1 MKRIL
6 LAGGGTGGHIYP
18 LLAVAEQFKRDY
30 PSDIELHYVGD
41 PGVFKA
47 EFLNRGIVVHK
58 VMSGKIRRY
67 FSLLNLIDIPKTFVG
82 LLQSF
87 FVVYWLMPDALFSKG
102 GPGSVAAVVAAW
114 FHRVPVLIHESDAVP
129 GLSNL
134 ISARFAKKIA
144 VSFES
149 AAKYFIPPKLIRTGN
164 PIRPGMLAQKM
175 DKASAKETLGFSP
188 ETPLV
193 LILGGSQGSQKMNE
207 FVIEVLKQLIAQTQI
222 LHQTGLQNFAEVKK
236 MADAAFLDIDVKL
249 EIKNR
254 YQPMAYL
261 DGITM
266 TRALTAADLVI
277 ARAGSGT
284 IFEIASFG
292 KPSILIPLP
301 SAANDHQR
309 ENAYAYSS
317 TGAGIVVEEENFFA
331 SNFANQISKFIS
343 NPDLMAK
350 AGENALKFARPDSAK
365 ILVEEILKI
374 SN

>member
-1 MKRIL
+1 MKRVL

-18 LLAVAEQFKRDY
+18 LLAVAEQFKKDY
-30 PSDIELHYVGD
+30 PNDVELHYVGD
-41 PGVFKA
+41 PGIFKP
-47 EFLNRGIVVHK
+47 EFLNRGITVHS

-67 FSLLNLIDIPKTFVG
+67 FSLLNLIDIPKTFIG

-87 FVVYWLMPDALFSKG
+87 FVVYWLMPDVLFSKG

-134 ISARFAKKIA
+134 LSSKFAKKIA
-144 VSFES
+144 ISFEGAS
-149 AAKYFIPPKLIRTGN
+149 KYFIPPKLIRAGN

-175 DKASAKETLGFSP
+175 DAASAKETLGFSP

-193 LILGGSQGSQKMNE
+193 LVLGGSQGSQKMNQYL
-207 FVIEVLKQLIAQTQI
+207 IEVLKQLVPQAQI

-236 MADAAFLDIDVKL
+236 TAEAAFLDIDVRL

-254 YQPMAYL
+254 YQPIAYL
-261 DGITM
+261 DGISM
-266 TRALTAADLVI
+266 ARALSAADLVI

-284 IFEIASFG
+284 IFEIATFG

-317 TGAGIVVEEENFFA
+317 TGAGIVVEEANFSASIFA
-331 SNFANQISKFIS
+331 GQIIKFVT
-343 NPDLMAK
+343 NPDLMIK
-350 AGENALKFARPDSAK
+350 AGENAVKFAKPEAAK
-365 ILVEEILKI
+365 ILVEEIL
-374 SN
+374 SM

>member
-1 MKRIL
+1 MKRVL

-30 PSDIELHYVGD
+30 PNDVELHYVGD
-41 PGVFKA
+41 PGIFKS
-47 EFLNRGIVVHK
+47 EFLNRGIVVHS

-67 FSLLNLIDIPKTFVG
+67 FSLLNLIDIPKTFIG

-87 FVVYWLMPDALFSKG
+87 FVVYWLMPDVLFSKG

-134 ISARFAKKIA
+134 LSAKFAKKIA

-149 AAKYFIPPKLIRTGN
+149 AAKYFIPPKLVRAGN
-164 PIRPGMLAQKM
+164 PIRPGLLAQKM
-175 DKASAKETLGFSP
+175 DTASAKETLGFSS

-193 LILGGSQGSQKMNE
+193 LVLGGSQGSQKMNQY
-207 FVIEVLKQLIAQTQI
+207 VVEVLKQLIPQTQI

-236 MADAAFLDIDVKL
+236 MAEAAFLDIDVKL

-261 DGITM
+261 DGVTM
-266 TRALTAADLVI
+266 ARALSAADLVI

-284 IFEIASFG
+284 IFEIATFG

-317 TGAGIVVEEENFFA
+317 TGAGIVVEEANFSA
-331 SNFANQISKFIS
+331 SIFANQIIKFVT
-343 NPDLMAK
+343 NADLMAK
-350 AGENALKFARPDSAK
+350 AGENALKFAKPEAAK
-365 ILVEEILKI
+365 ILAEQIL
-374 SN
+374 NM

>member
-1 MKRIL
+1 MKRVL

-18 LLAVAEQFKRDY
+18 LLAVAEQFKKDY
-30 PSDIELHYVGD
+30 SNDIELHYVGD
-41 PGVFKA
+41 PGVFA
-47 EFLNRGIVVHK
+47 SEFISRGIIVHK

-67 FSLLNLIDIPKTFVG
+67 FSLLNLIDIPKTLIG

-87 FVVYWLMPDALFSKG
+87 FVVYWLMPDVLFSKG

-134 ISARFAKKIA
+134 LSAKFAKKIA

-149 AAKYFIPPKLIRTGN
+149 ASKYFIPPKLVRSGN
-164 PIRPGMLAQKM
+164 PIRPGLLAQKM
-175 DKASAKETLGFSP
+175 DTASAKETLGFSS

-193 LILGGSQGSQKMNE
+193 LVLGGSQGSQKMNQYVVE
-207 FVIEVLKQLIAQTQI
+207 ILKQLIPQTQI
-222 LHQTGLQNFAEVKK
+222 LHQTGLQNFADVKK
-236 MADAAFLDIDVKL
+236 MAEVAFLDIDVKL

-261 DGITM
+261 DGVTM
-266 TRALTAADLVI
+266 ARALSAADLVI

-284 IFEIASFG
+284 IFEIATFA

-317 TGAGIVVEEENFFA
+317 TGAGIVVEEANFSASIFA
-331 SNFANQISKFIS
+331 SQIIKFVT

-350 AGENALKFARPDSAK
+350 AGENALKFAKPEAAK
-365 ILVEEILKI
+365 ILTEEIIKLT
-374 SN
+374 